1 MTTTGLAELMARERS
16 DDGTAAKPSMDRR
29 AAVKG
34 ALAVAGALGL
44 GSLVPPSAR
53 AQPSAAPAAPAAGAT
68 LALTRFLNA
77 TAYTDLPPLAI
88 EHAKMILAS
97 TLSSAAVGVTMDSA
111 RIQRDL
117 ALDQGGKAEST
128 VWFDATKL
136 PAVLAARVN
145 AAASDA
151 AASDDSD
158 MRNIAHFG
166 TTLTAAG
173 LALGESKRAT
183 GRDLLLAMV
192 IGYEAGGRIGDA
204 RDGGRP
210 GMHASQLVAFASAA
224 VSAKLLKL
232 RDEQM
237 AHALGIIATTVSGL
251 GVGTNSWAREYMGAN
266 AAFAGVQAALSAGSD
281 FTVNEDMLEGRDG
294 FIDVFGGGAS
304 SVGRLTADLG
314 TSWNIDDYLAIKLWP
329 GAHPLSGML
338 EAAVTAARE
347 GNVEASAVA
356 QILVAGPPV
365 RTMFGS
371 RSPKDHVEA
380 IHSLPYFVASA
391 IADKNFTWVHAT
403 ADKIFDPTV
412 QRLMALVDPDPSPP
426 DVQTRWSWAG
436 TVTIVTTSGARIT
449 RTVDAPRG
457 SAPRGIEWTDVE
469 AKYRELMPQSR
480 LPARRL
486 DQILATIR
494 GLEDLNDVSDLTG
507 MLRP

>member
-1 MTTTGLAELMARERS
+1 MAHQRS
-16 DDGTAAKPSMDRR
+16 NDGRTQQASINRR

-34 ALAVAGALGL
+34 VLAAAGALGA
-44 GSLVPPSAR
+44 GSLVPRSAYP
-53 AQPSAAPAAPAAGAT
+53 QTSAATPAPTARAT

-77 TAYTDLPPLAI
+77 TAYADLPPLAI

-97 TLSSAAVGVTMDSA
+97 TLSSAAAGLAMDSA

-136 PAVLAARVN
+136 PAALAARVN
-145 AAASDA
+145 AASSDA

-158 MRNIAHFG
+158 LRTIAHFG
-166 TTLTAAG
+166 TALTAAG
-173 LALGESKRAT
+173 LALGERTRAS

-192 IGYEAGGRIGDA
+192 IGYEAGGRIGEA
-204 RDGGRP
+204 RAGGRP
-210 GMHASQLVAFASAA
+210 GLHASQLVAFASAA
-224 VSAKLLKL
+224 GSAKLLRL
-232 RDEQM
+232 DDEQM
-237 AHALGIIATTVSGL
+237 AHTLGLVATTVSGL

-266 AAFAGVQAALSAGSD
+266 AAFTGVEAALAAGRG
-281 FTVNEDMLEGRDG
+281 FTVNEDMVEGPNG

-304 SVGRLTADLG
+304 SVERLTAGLG
-314 TSWNIDDYLAIKLWP
+314 ASWNINDYLAIKLWP
-329 GAHPLSGML
+329 GGHPLSGML

-347 GNVEASAVA
+347 GDVQASDVA

-371 RSPKDHVEA
+371 REPKDHVEA

-412 QRLMALVDPDPSPP
+412 RRLMALVDPDPSPP
-426 DVQTRWSWAG
+426 AVQTRWPWAG
-436 TVTIVTTSGARIT
+436 TVTVVTTSGARIT

-469 AKYRELMPQSR
+469 AKYRELMPQSG
-480 LPARRL
+480 LPARSL
-486 DQILATIR
+486 DELLALIR
-494 GLEDLNDVSDLTG
+494 GLENVSDVSQLTR
-507 MLRP
+507 MLVRRG

>member
-1 MTTTGLAELMARERS
+1 MASERS
-16 DDGTAAKPSMDRR
+16 NDGTAQKPSMDRR

-34 ALAVAGALGL
+34 VLAAAGALGL
-44 GSLVPPSAR
+44 GSLAPSAAP
-53 AQPSAAPAAPAAGAT
+53 AQPSAAPAAPADGAT
-68 LALTRFLNA
+68 LALTRFLNT
-77 TAYTDLPPLAI
+77 TAYADLPPLAI

-97 TLSSAAVGVTMDSA
+97 TLSSAAVGVAMDSA

-128 VWFDATKL
+128 VWFDGTKL

-158 MRNIAHFG
+158 IRTIAHFG
-166 TTLTAAG
+166 TALTAAG
-173 LALGESKRAT
+173 LALGERTRAS

-204 RDGGRP
+204 RAGGRP
-210 GMHASQLVAFASAA
+210 GLHASQLVAFSSAA
-224 VSAKLLKL
+224 VSAKLLEL
-232 RDEQM
+232 GDEQM
-237 AHALGIIATTVSGL
+237 AHALGLIATTVGGL

-266 AAFAGVQAALSAGSD
+266 AAFTGVQAALSAGSG
-281 FTVNEDMLEGRDG
+281 FTVNEDMIEGPNG
-294 FIDVFGGGAS
+294 FIDVFGGGAP

-329 GAHPLSGML
+329 GAHPLSGMV

-347 GNVEASAVA
+347 GNVEASDVA

-426 DVQTRWSWAG
+426 AVETRWLWAG

-457 SAPRGIEWTDVE
+457 SAPRGIEWQDVE

-486 DQILATIR
+486 EEILAMIR
-494 GLEDLNDVSDLTG
+494 GLENVNDVSQLTR
-507 MLRP
+507 MLVPRR

>member
-1 MTTTGLAELMARERS
+1 
-16 DDGTAAKPSMDRR
+16 
-29 AAVKG
+29 
-34 ALAVAGALGL
+34 
-44 GSLVPPSAR
+44 
-53 AQPSAAPAAPAAGAT
+53 
-68 LALTRFLNA
+68 
-77 TAYTDLPPLAI
+77 
-88 EHAKMILAS
+88 
-97 TLSSAAVGVTMDSA
+97 MDSA

-128 VWFDATKL
+128 VWFGGTKL

-158 MRNIAHFG
+158 IRNIAHFG
-166 TTLTAAG
+166 TALTAAG
-173 LALGESKRAT
+173 LALGERTRAT

-204 RDGGRP
+204 RSGGRP
-210 GMHASQLVAFASAA
+210 GLHASQLVAFSSAA
-224 VSAKLLKL
+224 VSAKLLRL
-232 RDEQM
+232 GNEQM
-237 AHALGIIATTVSGL
+237 AHALGIIATTVGGL
-251 GVGTNSWAREYMGAN
+251 GVGTNSWAREFMGAH
-266 AAFAGVQAALSAGSD
+266 ATFMGVQAALSAGSG
-281 FTVNEDMLEGRDG
+281 FTVNEDMLEGPNG
-294 FIDVFGGGAS
+294 FIDVFGGGAP

-314 TSWNIDDYLAIKLWP
+314 AHWNIDDYLAIKLWP

-347 GNVEASAVA
+347 GDVEPSDVA

-391 IADKNFTWVHAT
+391 IADRNFTWVHAT

-412 QRLMALVDPDPSPP
+412 RRLMALVDPDPSPP
-426 DVQTRWSWAG
+426 AVETRWLWAG

-457 SAPRGIEWTDVE
+457 SAPRGIEWDDVE

-480 LPARRL
+480 LPAQRL
-486 DQILATIR
+486 DEILATLR
-494 GLEDLNDVSDLTG
+494 GLENVNDVSQLTR
-507 MLRP
+507 MLVPRR

>member
-1 MTTTGLAELMARERS
+1 MAHER
-16 DDGTAAKPSMDRR
+16 DNDGTTQKPSMDRR
-29 AAVKG
+29 AVVKG
-34 ALAVAGALGL
+34 VLAAAGALGL
-44 GSLVPPSAR
+44 GSLAPSSIH
-53 AQPSAAPAAPAAGAT
+53 AQPSAAPAAPADGAT

-77 TAYTDLPPLAI
+77 TAYADLPPLAI

-111 RIQRDL
+111 RIQREL

-128 VWFDATKL
+128 VWFDGTKL

-158 MRNIAHFG
+158 LRTIAHFG
-166 TTLTAAG
+166 TALTAAG
-173 LALGESKRAT
+173 LALGERTRAS

-204 RDGGRP
+204 RAGGRP
-210 GMHASQLVAFASAA
+210 GLHASQLVAFSSAA
-224 VSAKLLKL
+224 VAAKLLEL
-232 RDEQM
+232 GDGEM

-266 AAFAGVQAALSAGSD
+266 AAFTGVQAALSAGSG
-281 FTVNEDMLEGRDG
+281 FTVNEDMIEGPNG
-294 FIDVFGGGAS
+294 FIDVFGGGAA

-314 TSWNIDDYLAIKLWP
+314 TSWNINDYLAIKLWP

-347 GNVEASAVA
+347 SNVGASDVA

-371 RSPKDHVEA
+371 RTPQDHVEA

-412 QRLMALVDPDPSPP
+412 QRLMTLVDPDPSPP
-426 DVQTRWSWAG
+426 AVETRWPWAG
-436 TVTIVTTSGARIT
+436 TVTIVLTSGARIT

-457 SAPRGIEWTDVE
+457 SAPRGIEWQDVE
-469 AKYRELMPQSR
+469 TKYRELMPQSM

-486 DQILATIR
+486 DEILATIR
-494 GLEDLNDVSDLTG
+494 GLENVSDVSQLTR
-507 MLRP
+507 MLMPRG